1 MALLESYAPPAFL
14 PDFGHI
20 PGQSEA
26 WSRAMSAWFD
36 AVIAAETTLIGAQA
50 QYFNLARFD
59 PGGTVVTQDVTWNAF
74 PKTLLRQYGRAKA
87 LAFADQPWPIERYR
101 SPSPDP
107 LDPAGTAG
115 IWYRPQDEYCE
126 WRVNRDPATG
136 LITRVTLT
144 SEPPEIWQAL
154 FGLVPG
160 DDGQG
165 IPDMHFPGDRKLLVQ
180 RYREWVDP
188 SVEEDDL
195 IAQADV
201 VDSQGV
207 VWVQKGQYNLYNKW
221 NTTHGIVHLG
231 CPPNSLLAEIQ
242 LGGDATVLRQD
253 ACGRLLVEPDALIA
267 YAGYGGPNRNSDPTI
282 GSSVNALARLGA
294 WITLRNPVGLYMD
307 HIDLSGWRAPD
318 GGDVADFV
326 RIVRGQPGMIE
337 RLVIEAPPG
346 RGFVVGDLS
355 IAGEPIRFGGQ
366 VAECVTV
373 KLTGQAHIVSPGL
386 PRPPVKVTERT
397 SIDPAWPASLSRA
410 VALRQTLP
418 QGTVEA
424 FRPQGQGTLP
434 VDTQS
439 PVAAQTGA
447 GAAGTHRGHRSHRG
461 R

>member
-1 MALLESYAPPAFL
+1 MALLESYAAPAFL

-26 WSRAMSAWFD
+26 WSRAISAWFD
-36 AVIAAETTLIGAQA
+36 AVIAAETTLIGAPA
-50 QYFNLARFD
+50 QYFNLARLD

-87 LAFADQPWPIERYR
+87 LALADLPWPIERYR

-165 IPDMHFPGDRKLLVQ
+165 IPDMHFPGDRQLLVQ
-180 RYREWVDP
+180 RYRDWVDP
-188 SVEEDDL
+188 SVVEDDL

-201 VDSQGV
+201 VDSQGL
-207 VWVQKGQYNLYNKW
+207 VWVQKGHYNVYNKW

-253 ACGRLLVEPDALIA
+253 ARGQLLVEPDALIA

-386 PRPPVKVTERT
+386 SRPAVKVSERT

-424 FRPQGQGTLP
+424 FRHQGTLP

-447 GAAGTHRGHRSHRG
+447 VAAGTHRSHRSR
-461 R
+461 